1 MENQN
6 IIIYVIYHSTF
17 ENSNIFTTNK
27 NKINDII
34 KKQEEKYKDTIGEW
48 KYIEIIEET
57 EFEADI
63 GSYAHVLFS

>member
-1 MENQN
+1 MVT
-6 IIIYVIYHSTF
+6 IYVIYHITF

-48 KYIEIIEET
+48 KYVEIVEET

-63 GSYAHVLFS
+63 GSYFHVLFSENV